1 MDQAIFRLGLS
12 VPATSLYLLMDSLSD
27 SGAPLTRE
35 TVLRFWNTSPAE
47 LDLAFTELVARRVA
61 GSDPQGA
68 WCLRPGGEWA

>member
-35 TVLRFWNTSPAE
+35 MVSRFWNTDASD

-61 GSDPQGA
+61 GAEANGA
-68 WCLRPGGEWA
+68 WFVRPGSEWV